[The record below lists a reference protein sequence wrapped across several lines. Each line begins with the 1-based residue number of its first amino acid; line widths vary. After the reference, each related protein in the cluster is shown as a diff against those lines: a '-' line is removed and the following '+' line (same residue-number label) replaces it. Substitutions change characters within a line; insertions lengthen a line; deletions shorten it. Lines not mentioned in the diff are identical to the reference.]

1 VNLPNAVTA
10 GRIAVTPLIA
20 WLPLAPSSTLRLTAF
35 VLFIVAAV
43 TDYVD
48 GSLARSRKQETDLGR
63 LLDPLADK
71 LLLLGTFI
79 PMFVLMRPSARVEE
93 SWASRVLDSVLP
105 FHTPLG
111 DVPLTW
117 WMLAIV
123 LGREAFMTIFRQAAA
138 RRGVVIA
145 AIGPAKWKTTFQ
157 WIWVGA
163 AYFWFFAVTLAVG
176 RHWEDNAHWNQF
188 ANFNGI
194 VGVLAM
200 IGAVLLTLY
209 SLALYLR
216 SYGRVFI
223 GAPVR
228 GRS

>member
-20 WLPLAPSSTLRLTAF
+20 WMPLMLSSTLRFSAF
-35 VLFIVAAV
+35 LLFLVAAI

-48 GSLARSRKQETDLGR
+48 GHIARSRKQETDLGR

-71 LLLLGTFI
+71 LLLIATCI
-79 PMFVLMRPSARVEE
+79 PMFVLMRSPSEP
-93 SWASRVLDSVLP
+93 ASPWPAKALDNVMP
-105 FHTPLG
+105 FRTPFG

-117 WMLAIV
+117 WILAIV
-123 LGREAFMTIFRQAAA
+123 LGRELFMTLFRQMAA

-145 AIGPAKWKTTFQ
+145 AIGPAKWKTALQ
-157 WIWVGA
+157 LVWIGS
-163 AYFWFFAVTLAVG
+163 AYFWFWAATVAANRAWDGTA
-176 RHWEDNAHWNQF
+176 WNAF

-194 VGVLAM
+194 VGITTMTGSVA
-200 IGAVLLTLY
+200 LTIY

-216 SYGRVFI
+216 SYGRVFT
-223 GAPVR
+223 GAPASGR
-228 GRS
+228 G